1 MRRTLLVPLA
11 ALALAG
17 CHVVRYDTGR
27 PASQQVVTVPLNFF
41 LWGIVGDRV
50 VDLDAACPDGAAR
63 WQNQATAG
71 DAFIDVFTVGIWSPR
86 TVKIQCAEGR
96 SR

>member
-1 MRRTLLVPLA
+1 MRRTLIASLA

-27 PASQQVVTVPLNFF
+27 PASQRVVTVPLNFF
-41 LWGIVGDRV
+41 VWGLVGDRA

-63 WQNQATAG
+63 WQNQATVG
-71 DAFIDVFTVGIWSPR
+71 DAIIDVVTLGIWSPR
-86 TVKIQCAEGR
+86 TVRIECAEGGTR
-96 SR
+96 